1 MAESPCDRTIDTL
14 YEEIKDESGSHF
26 QCSICLRTLSR
37 LQRMESHLTS
47 IHGIGEIC
55 YIASHI
61 SFNFQ
66 GGVKREDDSSFKKNT
81 SSPFLFT
88 VGCRIRKYKK
98 YDDDPSIP
106 IPKSTKYDRVKRVKL
121 STSHVPALILH
132 APSLAFD
139 SRLDVQNP
147 AVEPSACQNSDLLV
161 EERHS
166 ATGECSASSFEE
178 FESEEVEPTS
188 FSGHLADADEEC
200 DINDDTDTISSTSE
214 ASLESDSSSEEDS
227 DDSADSIQNE
237 TTLELEKTFSAQT
250 MACMSVLALISRH
263 CITTE
268 AAKDIIDL
276 VKVLCPENDTMQS
289 LTYSNVQQVCGNC
302 ELFVYDICEKCL
314 GLFPTNLE
322 DQVMCST
329 PGCNGY
335 VNLSGFQ
342 Y

>member
-1 MAESPCDRTIDTL
+1 
-14 YEEIKDESGSHF
+14 
-26 QCSICLRTLSR
+26 
-37 LQRMESHLTS
+37 MEL
-47 IHGIGEIC
+47 
-55 YIASHI
+55 
-61 SFNFQ
+61 
-66 GGVKREDDSSFKKNT
+66 
-81 SSPFLFT
+81 
-88 VGCRIRKYKK
+88 
-98 YDDDPSIP
+98 
-106 IPKSTKYDRVKRVKL
+106 
-121 STSHVPALILH
+121 
-132 APSLAFD
+132 
-139 SRLDVQNP
+139 
-147 AVEPSACQNSDLLV
+147 
-161 EERHS
+161 
-166 ATGECSASSFEE
+166 
-178 FESEEVEPTS
+178 TS

-200 DINDDTDTISSTSE
+200 NINDDTDTISSTSE

-227 DDSADSIQNE
+227 DDSADSIENE

-335 VNLSGFQ
+335 VNLL
-342 Y
+342 